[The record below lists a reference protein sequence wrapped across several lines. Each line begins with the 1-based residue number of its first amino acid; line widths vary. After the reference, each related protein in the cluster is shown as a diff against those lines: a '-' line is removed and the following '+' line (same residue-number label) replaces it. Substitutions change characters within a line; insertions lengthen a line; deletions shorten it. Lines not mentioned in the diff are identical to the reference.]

1 MDQGVPVGKVVGFP
15 LSIDWSVLVI
25 MWLFTW
31 SLAATLP
38 DAAPGHSSITYWLAG
53 ACGAAVLL
61 ASLLAHELT
70 HAIVAR
76 HRGVEVLGV
85 KLWLFGG
92 IARLGGEAKTPG
104 TEFRIAVSGPAMSLT
119 LAAVF
124 AGAAA
129 GLRAVGSADIVVAVA
144 WWLAGINLILG
155 LFNLLPGAPLD
166 GGRILRAYLWRRHGD
181 GVRAAVGA
189 ARAGRVVAY
198 VLMGL
203 GLLEFL
209 AGSVVGGVWMAFV
222 GWFLFTAA
230 RDEEAWILTRRS
242 LAGVSVADVM
252 TADPHTAPG
261 WISVE
266 EFIERY
272 LLGDRHSAYP
282 VTNADGSITGLIT
295 LTELRDVAPDQRA
308 TTLVRD
314 AAIPRDQVPVA
325 DPREPFIAL
334 LERLA
339 RTGGKRALVIDSGR
353 VVGIVTTSDI
363 TRLIDVRRLAMPQLA
378 GAAKPIGNGVALP
391 DVTHRSLGGYRDH

>member
-1 MDQGVPVGKVVGFP
+1 MVVGFP

-25 MWLFTW
+25 TWLFAW

-38 DAAPGHSSITYWLAG
+38 EAAPGHSSSAYWLAG
-53 ACGAAVLL
+53 ACGAVTLL
-61 ASLLAHELT
+61 VSLLVHELT
-70 HAIVAR
+70 HSIVAR

-104 TEFRIAVSGPAMSLT
+104 TEFRIAVSGPVMSLT
-119 LAAVF
+119 LAALF

-129 GLRAVGSADIVVAVA
+129 GLRDAGTADIVVAVV
-144 WWLAGINLILG
+144 WWLARINLIVG
-155 LFNLLPGAPLD
+155 LFNLVPGAPLD
-166 GGRILRAYLWRRHGD
+166 GGRILRAYLWHRHGD

-189 ARAGRVVAY
+189 ARSGRVVAY
-198 VLMGL
+198 LLMTF

-209 AGSVVGGVWMAFV
+209 AGSVVGGVWMVFI

-230 RDEEAWILTRRS
+230 RDEEIWIRTRQSLT
-242 LAGVSVADVM
+242 GVSVADVM

-272 LLGDRHSAYP
+272 LLGYRHSAYP
-282 VTNADGSITGLIT
+282 VANPNGSIMGLVT
-295 LTELRDVAPDQRA
+295 LTQLRDVAPEKRGD
-308 TTLVRD
+308 TLVRD

-325 DPREPFIAL
+325 DPHEPFIAL

-363 TRLIDVRRLAMPQLA
+363 TRLIDVRRLATPQPA
-378 GAAKPIGNGVALP
+378 SNASG
-391 DVTHRSLGGYRDH
+391 RSGPLDRDR

>member
-1 MDQGVPVGKVVGFP
+1 MDEGIPLGKVVGFP

-38 DAAPGHSSITYWLAG
+38 ETAPGYSSSAYWLAG

-76 HRGVEVLGV
+76 HRGVEVLGL

-92 IARLGGEAKTPG
+92 VARLGSETKTPG
-104 TEFRIAVSGPAMSLT
+104 TEFRIAASGPAVSLT
-119 LAAVF
+119 LSVVF
-124 AGAAA
+124 AGAAM
-129 GLRAVGSADIVVAVA
+129 GLRAIGSADIVVAVA

-155 LFNLLPGAPLD
+155 LFNLLHGAPLD

-181 GVRAAVGA
+181 AVRAAVGA

-209 AGSVVGGVWMAFV
+209 AGSMVGGVWMVFV

-230 RDEEAWILTRRS
+230 RNEETSILTRRS
-242 LAGVSVADVM
+242 LAGVSVAEVM

-266 EFIERY
+266 EFIQRY

-282 VTNADGSITGLIT
+282 VKNADGSITGLVT
-295 LTELRDVAPDQRA
+295 LTELRDVAPDQHA

-325 DPREPFIAL
+325 DPHEPFVAL

-353 VVGIVTTSDI
+353 VVGIVTASDI
-363 TRLIDVRRLAMPQLA
+363 TRLIEVRRLVTPQPA
-378 GAAKPIGNGVALP
+378 GVAERIGNGAAP
-391 DVTHRSLGGYRDH
+391 D

>member
-1 MDQGVPVGKVVGFP
+1 MGQGIPLGKVFGIP

-25 MWLFTW
+25 TWLFAW
-31 SLAATLP
+31 SLATTLP
-38 DAAPGHSSITYWLAG
+38 ETAPGHSSSSYWLAG
-53 ACGAAVLL
+53 VCGAVTLL
-61 ASLLAHELT
+61 GSLLAHELT
-70 HAIVAR
+70 HAVVAR

-104 TEFRIAVSGPAMSLT
+104 TEFRIAVSGPMMSLT

-124 AGAAA
+124 AGAAT
-129 GLRAVGSADIVVAVA
+129 GLRGVGAADIVVAVV

-166 GGRILRAYLWRRHGD
+166 GGRVLRAYLWHRYGD

-189 ARAGRVVAY
+189 ARSGRVVAY
-198 VLMGL
+198 VLMVM

-209 AGSVVGGVWMAFV
+209 AGSLVGGVWMVFI

-230 RDEEAWILTRRS
+230 RDEEMWIRTRQS

-252 TADPHTAPG
+252 TADPHTVPG
-261 WISVE
+261 SISVGD
-266 EFIERY
+266 FIDRY
-272 LLGDRHSAYP
+272 LLGYRHSAYP
-282 VTNADGSITGLIT
+282 VADPDGSITGLIT
-295 LTELRDVAPDQRA
+295 LAELRGLAPEERGA
-308 TTLVRD
+308 TLVRD

-325 DPREPFIAL
+325 DPHEPFIAL

-339 RTGGKRALVIDSGR
+339 RTGGKRALVIDAGR

-363 TRLIDVRRLAMPQLA
+363 TRLLEVRRIAMPQQ
-378 GAAKPIGNGVALP
+378 AAIA
-391 DVTHRSLGGYRDH
+391 